1 MLPTS
6 VHSAPQLPSI
16 WYIPVCSHSLLTP
29 QYFSDNLFC
38 LSYFVLAASDRII
51 EDMEVS
57 RITARAISYILSSQ
71 NLILSPPTK
80 RIKLQMPVSFTV
92 AVKLFAGSKLP
103 RRRIALAAVLH
114 SSCYFHQDFEEM
126 LIHLDAVA

>member
-1 MLPTS
+1 MAKGDGKS
-6 VHSAPQLPSI
+6 KAD
-16 WYIPVCSHSLLTP
+16 SLLQKQAAEQAAKLVDIRSQIKGFDTRAW
-29 QYFSDNLFC
+29 
-38 LSYFVLAASDRII
+38 FVETLKYAASLL
-51 EDMEVS
+51 
-57 RITARAISYILSSQ
+57 AQYHILSSR
-71 NLILSPPTK
+71 NLILSPPQN

-114 SSCYFHQDFEEM
+114 SSCYFHQDFEEL